1 MRLMTSKALLAAT
14 AMVAITLSLPATAAE
29 LTVGFSQ
36 IGSESGW
43 RAAETSVSKSE
54 AAKRKINL
62 KIADA
67 QQKQEN
73 QIKAIRSFIAQGVD
87 AIFLAPV
94 VSSGWD
100 AVLKEAKEAKIPV
113 VLLDR
118 DIDPSGKDLYL
129 TAVTSDS
136 VHEGEVAGEWLAKTV
151 GGKACNVVELQGT
164 VGASVATNRKKGF
177 DAVVAKT
184 PNLKVV
190 RSQTG
195 EFTRAKGKEVMESFI
210 KAENGGKSIC
220 AVYAHNDDMMV
231 GAIQAMKEA
240 GLKPGKD
247 VLTVSIDAVPDIF
260 KAIAAGEANATVEL
274 TPNMAGPALDAI
286 AAFKGKGT
294 VPPKWI
300 QTESKLYTAADDPQ
314 KVYDSKKGLVYWG
327 WTPPRARDCAVR
339 RRPPSK
345 PLRQRIGWVSA
356 SPAG

>member
-1 MRLMTSKALLAAT
+1 MTLKALFAASAT
-14 AMVAITLSLPATAAE
+14 AALLLAHPASAAE

-94 VSSGWD
+94 VASGWD
-100 AVLKEAKEAKIPV
+100 SVLKEAKEAKIPV
-113 VLLDR
+113 ILLDR

-136 VHEGEVAGEWLAKTV
+136 VHEGEVAGDWLAKTV
-151 GGKACNVVELQGT
+151 GNKACSIVELQGT
-164 VGASVATNRKKGF
+164 VGASVAANRKKGF
-177 DAVVAKT
+177 DTAIAKHA
-184 PNLKVV
+184 NLKVV

-195 EFTRAKGKEVMESFI
+195 DFTRAKGKEVMESFI
-210 KAENGGKSIC
+210 KAEGGGKSIC

-240 GLKPGKD
+240 GLKPGKEI
-247 VLTVSIDAVPDIF
+247 LTVSIDAVPDIF
-260 KAIAAGEANATVEL
+260 KAMVAGEANATVEL
-274 TPNMAGPALDAI
+274 TPNMAGPAFDAV
-286 AAFKGKGT
+286 AAFKEKGT

-300 QTESKLYTAADDPQ
+300 QTESRLLTAGDNPQ
-314 KVYDSKKGLVYWG
+314 KEYDSKKGLGY
-327 WTPPRARDCAVR
+327 
-339 RRPPSK
+339 
-345 PLRQRIGWVSA
+345 
-356 SPAG
+356 

>member
-1 MRLMTSKALLAAT
+1 MKLFAAALLATT
-14 AMVAITLSLPATAAE
+14 ALGGGAALAE
-29 LTVGFSQ
+29 TVGFSQ

-43 RAAETSVSKSE
+43 RAAETTVTREE
-54 AAKRKINL
+54 AEKRGIDL
-62 KIADA
+62 KFADA

-73 QIKAIRSFIAQGVD
+73 QIKAIRSFIAQNVD

-94 VSSGWD
+94 VASGWD

-129 TAVTSDS
+129 TAVTFDS

-177 DAVVAKT
+177 DAVIAKNA
-184 PNLKVV
+184 NLKVV

-195 EFTRAKGKEVMESFI
+195 DFTRAKGKEVMESFI

-247 VLTVSIDAVPDIF
+247 ILTVSIDAVPDIF
-260 KAIAAGEANATVEL
+260 KAISAGEANATVEL
-274 TPNMAGPALDAI
+274 TPNMAGPAFDAI
-286 AAFKGKGT
+286 VAFKEKGT

-314 KVYDSKKGLVYWG
+314 KVYDSKKGLGY
-327 WTPPRARDCAVR
+327 
-339 RRPPSK
+339 
-345 PLRQRIGWVSA
+345 
-356 SPAG
+356 

>member
-1 MRLMTSKALLAAT
+1 MMKFKGILIASAIAGAAS
-14 AMVAITLSLPATAAE
+14 AGAQAKD

-43 RAAETSVSKSE
+43 RAAETTVSKSE
-54 AAKRKINL
+54 AKRRNVTL

-87 AIFLAPV
+87 AVFLAPV
-94 VSSGWD
+94 VATGWD
-100 AVLKEAKEAKIPV
+100 SVLKEAKEAKIPV

-118 DIDPSGKDLYL
+118 DIDPAGKDLYL

-136 VHEGEVAGEWLAKTV
+136 VHEGKVAGDWLVKTV
-151 GGKACNVVELQGT
+151 GSKPCNVVELQGT

-177 DAVVAKT
+177 ENGIAGQSNIK
-184 PNLKVV
+184 LV

-210 KAENGGKSIC
+210 KAEGGGKSIC

-247 VLTVSIDAVPDIF
+247 ILTVSIDAVPDIF
-260 KAIAAGEANATVEL
+260 KAMAAGEANATVEL
-274 TPNMAGPALDAI
+274 TPNMAGPAFDALV
-286 AAFKGKGT
+286 AYKGKGT

-300 QTESKLYTAADDPQ
+300 QTESKLYTASDNPQ
-314 KVYDSKKGLVYWG
+314 AIYDSKKGLGY
-327 WTPPRARDCAVR
+327 
-339 RRPPSK
+339 
-345 PLRQRIGWVSA
+345 
-356 SPAG
+356 